1 MVIRSRSKQALTCGK
16 RVKIAQQTPS
26 FGRQISFRT
35 SRKFGLSEL
44 AFLPTFFS
52 ARMDWGSEKPSLSG
66 VHFTGIS
73 HPSRSIPRTFGPD
86 SSLWN
91 SSFMLQ
97 TKIFNCSTTDVKRV
111 ALCFAWSFASGLRFD
126 IQMQAK
132 NLNSNH
138 RSPQVSLYLSH
149 FPAWLF
155 QNCVPQ

>member
-16 RVKIAQQTPS
+16 RVKIAQQIPRIR
-26 FGRQISFRT
+26 RQISFRA
-35 SRKFGLSEL
+35 SSKFGLRKL
-44 AFLPTFFS
+44 AFLRTFFS
-52 ARMDWGSEKPSLSG
+52 ARMDWDSEKPSLSG
-66 VHFTGIS
+66 VY
-73 HPSRSIPRTFGPD
+73 PSRSIPRTFGPD

-97 TKIFNCSTTDVKRV
+97 TRIQNVQTTDVKRV
-111 ALCFAWSFASGLRFD
+111 ALCFVWSSASGLRFD

-132 NLNSNH
+132 SLNSNH